1 MLQLVS
7 LTGEAADDLPTLVVT
22 HTEVVLRSG
31 EVIWGQSRILMP
43 DRLLRDELAL
53 AIHHARGQVLR
64 PVLQK
69 LPDTQDTLLLAFDAR
84 LPSVWV
90 AATLLAIPTQI
101 ERVGLLFTDTAADG
115 LAPDM
120 SPLESARQDDPSL
133 ASDLDL
139 MERVWAPCPAG
150 WRAQATLFARDDLS
164 ELLTAIRDCGCHVD
178 LDAARALHY
187 TLRLGGLQQHT
198 VRWVRLS
205 QDAGLQ
211 LLPSAETS
219 WKTWVQATLPP
230 EAPTTPTAIH
240 VVQPAPPPP
249 PPPPKAPD

>member
-1 MLQLVS
+1 MS
-7 LTGEAADDLPTLVVT
+7 SRW
-22 HTEVVLRSG
+22 RS
-31 EVIWGQSRILMP
+31 I
-43 DRLLRDELAL
+43 
-53 AIHHARGQVLR
+53 
-64 PVLQK
+64 
-69 LPDTQDTLLLAFDAR
+69 T
-84 LPSVWV
+84 
-90 AATLLAIPTQI
+90 
-101 ERVGLLFTDTAADG
+101 
-115 LAPDM
+115 PDM

-178 LDAARALHY
+178 LGAARALHH

-205 QDAGLQ
+205 QGASLQ

-219 WKTWVQATLPP
+219 WKTWVQGTLPA
-230 EAPTTPTAIH
+230 EAPTTPTAIQ

-249 PPPPKAPD
+249 PPPPPPKARD